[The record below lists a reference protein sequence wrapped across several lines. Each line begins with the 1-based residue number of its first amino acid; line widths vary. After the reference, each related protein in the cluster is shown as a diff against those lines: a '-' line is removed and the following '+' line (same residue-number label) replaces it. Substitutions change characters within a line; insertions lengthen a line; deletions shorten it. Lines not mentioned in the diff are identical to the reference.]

1 MWSLPLRGAW
11 IEILNCNVAIAD
23 EMRRSPYGERGLK
36 SSQSK
41 NRRTASQSLPLRG
54 AWIEILAGSIHFFGA
69 WSLPLR
75 GAWIEIGGGSAA
87 RRSPGRSP
95 YGERGLKYA
104 VRGVPLD
111 VLASLPLRGAW
122 IEMPGARDTPS
133 GPAVAPLTGSVD

>member
-1 MWSLPLRGAW
+1 M
-11 IEILNCNVAIAD
+11 AIAD

-87 RRSPGRSP
+87 PVSYTHLYLGEKIPWGLVP
-95 YGERGLKYA
+95 YVQAL
-104 VRGVPLD
+104 L
-111 VLASLPLRGAW
+111 LARTLRDDLEEYPPFLW
-122 IEMPGARDTPS
+122 K
-133 GPAVAPLTGSVD
+133 